1 MENFGLERLR
11 EWTHQDRESVCDVC
25 RKERERKSE
34 KLRRER
40 ASDVYRGTTTKVF
53 FSSQFCVC
61 SACLSTLLVTHNN
74 GGGGGRLKQ
83 KENISRFIRQKREYY
98 FDI

>member
-40 ASDVYRGTTTKVF
+40 ASDV
-53 FSSQFCVC
+53 
-61 SACLSTLLVTHNN
+61 
-74 GGGGGRLKQ
+74 
-83 KENISRFIRQKREYY
+83 
-98 FDI
+98 

>member
-1 MENFGLERLR
+1 MCNKNIVRKRTVHVLAVVRSEEEMRNGNFGLERLR

-40 ASDVYRGTTTKVF
+40 ASDV
-53 FSSQFCVC
+53 
-61 SACLSTLLVTHNN
+61 
-74 GGGGGRLKQ
+74 
-83 KENISRFIRQKREYY
+83 
-98 FDI
+98 